1 MRKEGNEMAEKL
13 YIDALA
19 EAIREEFE
27 RDENVFMM
35 GEDIGIYGGAFG
47 VTKGMYQKYKDKLI
61 ETPISE
67 ASIVGAAVGAALVG
81 MRPIVEI
88 MFADFMMDA
97 MEWIVNQAA
106 KLRYMTGGQLKVP
119 VVIRAPMGSG
129 TGAAAQHSQS
139 LPAMFAHIPGL
150 KVVMPA
156 TPYDVKGLL
165 KSAVR
170 DDNPVIFL
178 EHKLLYWTKGEVPEG
193 DYTVPLGKAAVKKEG
208 KDITI
213 IAGSIMVPRSI
224 EAAQKLKEEG
234 IDAEVIDIRSLV
246 PMDTETIINS
256 VIKTGRAI
264 IVEDDNKN
272 NGWGAEVLSK
282 LIESDAFDYLD
293 YPIQRL
299 AGKDVPIP
307 YNPQLERAAVPQ
319 VEDIIHTVKAIFNK
333 E

>member
-1 MRKEGNEMAEKL
+1 MAEKL
-13 YIDALA
+13 YIEALA
-19 EAIREEFE
+19 EAIKEEFE
-27 RDENVFMM
+27 RDPNVFMM

-47 VTKGMYQKYKDKLI
+47 VTKGMYPKYKDKLI

-67 ASIVGAAVGAALVG
+67 ASIVGAGVGAALVG

-88 MFADFMMDA
+88 MFSDFMMDA

-119 VVIRAPMGSG
+119 LVIRSPMGSG

-156 TPYDVKGLL
+156 TPYDVKGLF
-165 KSAVR
+165 KAAVR
-170 DDNPVIFL
+170 DDNPVIFF

-193 DYTVPLGKAAVKKEG
+193 DYIVPIGKADVKREG

-213 IAGSIMVPRSI
+213 IAGSITVIRSL
-224 EAAQKLKEEG
+224 EAAEKLKGEG
-234 IDAEVIDIRSLV
+234 IDVEVIDVRSLS
-246 PMDTETIINS
+246 PLDTETIVNS
-256 VIKTGRAI
+256 VIKTGKVL
-264 IVEDDNKN
+264 IVEDDNKSY
-272 NGWGAEVLSK
+272 GWGAEVLSR
-282 LIESDAFDYLD
+282 IVESDAFDYLD

-299 AGKDVPIP
+299 GGKDVPIP
-307 YNPQLERAAVPQ
+307 YNPKLERAAVPQ
-319 VEDIIHTVKAIFNK
+319 VEDIIEAVKAIFGK

>member
-1 MRKEGNEMAEKL
+1 MSEKT

-19 EAIREEFE
+19 EALREEFE

-47 VTKGMYQKYKDKLI
+47 VTKGMYPKYKDKLLD
-61 ETPISE
+61 TPISE
-67 ASIVGAAVGAALVG
+67 ASIVGAGVGCALVG

-88 MFADFMMDA
+88 MFSDFMMDA

-119 VVIRAPMGSG
+119 MVIRAPMGSG

-139 LPAMFAHIPGL
+139 LPALFAHIPGL

-156 TPYDVKGLL
+156 TPYDVKGML

-170 DDNPVIFL
+170 DDNPVIFF
-178 EHKLLYWTKGEVPEG
+178 EHKLLYWTKGDVPQG
-193 DYTVPLGKAAVKKEG
+193 DYTVPIGKAAVRREG

-213 IAGSIMVPRSI
+213 ISGSIMVPRSV
-224 EAAQKLKEEG
+224 EAAEKLKEYG

-246 PMDTETIINS
+246 PMDVETIVES
-256 VIKTGRAI
+256 VSKTGRAL

-272 NGWGAEVLSK
+272 NGWGSEVVSK

-293 YPIQRL
+293 EPIKRL
-299 AGKDVPIP
+299 AGKDIPIP
-307 YNPQLERAAVPQ
+307 YAPELERAAVPQ
-319 VEDIIHTVKAIFNK
+319 TEDIIEEVKEIFNK
-333 E
+333 R

>member
-1 MRKEGNEMAEKL
+1 MAEKL
-13 YIDALA
+13 YIEALA
-19 EAIREEFE
+19 EAIKEEFE
-27 RDENVFMM
+27 RDPNVFMM

-47 VTKGMYQKYKDKLI
+47 VTKGMYPKYKDKLI

-67 ASIVGAAVGAALVG
+67 ASIVGAGVGAALVG

-88 MFADFMMDA
+88 MFSDFMMDA

-119 VVIRAPMGSG
+119 LVIRSPMGSG

-156 TPYDVKGLL
+156 TPYDVKGLF
-165 KSAVR
+165 KAAVR
-170 DDNPVIFL
+170 DDNPVIFF

-193 DYTVPLGKAAVKKEG
+193 DYIVPIGKADVKREG

-213 IAGSIMVPRSI
+213 IAGSITVIRSL
-224 EAAQKLKEEG
+224 EAAEKLKGEG
-234 IDAEVIDIRSLV
+234 TDVEVIDVRSLS
-246 PMDTETIINS
+246 PLDTETIVNS
-256 VIKTGRAI
+256 VIKTGKVL
-264 IVEDDNKN
+264 IVEDDNKSY
-272 NGWGAEVLSK
+272 GWGAEVLSR
-282 LIESDAFDYLD
+282 IVESDAFDYLD

-299 AGKDVPIP
+299 GGKDVPIP
-307 YNPQLERAAVPQ
+307 YNPKLERAAVPQ
-319 VEDIIHTVKAIFNK
+319 VEDIIEAVKAIFGK

>member
-1 MRKEGNEMAEKL
+1 MAEKL
-13 YIDALA
+13 YIEALA
-19 EAIREEFE
+19 EAIKEEFE
-27 RDENVFMM
+27 RDPNVFMM

-47 VTKGMYQKYKDKLI
+47 VTKGMYPKYKDKLI

-67 ASIVGAAVGAALVG
+67 ASIVGAGVGAALVG

-88 MFADFMMDA
+88 MFSDFMMDA

-119 VVIRAPMGSG
+119 LVIRSPMGSG

-156 TPYDVKGLL
+156 TPYDVKGLF
-165 KSAVR
+165 KAAVR
-170 DDNPVIFL
+170 DDNPVIFF

-193 DYTVPLGKAAVKKEG
+193 DYIVPIGKADVKREG

-213 IAGSIMVPRSI
+213 IAGSITVIRSL
-224 EAAQKLKEEG
+224 EAAEKLKGEG
-234 IDAEVIDIRSLV
+234 IDVEVIDVRSLS
-246 PMDTETIINS
+246 PLDTETIVNS
-256 VIKTGRAI
+256 VIKTGKVL
-264 IVEDDNKN
+264 IVEDNNKSY
-272 NGWGAEVLSK
+272 GWGAEVLSR
-282 LIESDAFDYLD
+282 IVESDAFDYLD

-299 AGKDVPIP
+299 GGKDVPIP
-307 YNPQLERAAVPQ
+307 YNPKLERAAVPQ
-319 VEDIIHTVKAIFNK
+319 VEDIIESVKAIFGK

>member
-1 MRKEGNEMAEKL
+1 MAEKL
-13 YIDALA
+13 YIEALA
-19 EAIREEFE
+19 EAIKEEFE
-27 RDENVFMM
+27 RDPNVFMM

-47 VTKGMYQKYKDKLI
+47 VTKGMYPKYKDKLI

-67 ASIVGAAVGAALVG
+67 ASIVGAGVGAALAG

-88 MFADFMMDA
+88 MFSDFMMDA

-119 VVIRAPMGSG
+119 LVIRSPMGSG
-129 TGAAAQHSQS
+129 TGTAAQHSQS

-156 TPYDVKGLL
+156 TPYDVKGLF
-165 KSAVR
+165 KAAVR
-170 DDNPVIFL
+170 DDNPVIFF

-193 DYTVPLGKAAVKKEG
+193 DYIVPIGKADVKREG

-213 IAGSIMVPRSI
+213 IAGSITVIRSL
-224 EAAQKLKEEG
+224 EAAEKLKGEG
-234 IDAEVIDIRSLV
+234 IDVEVIDVRSLS
-246 PMDTETIINS
+246 PLDTETIVNS
-256 VIKTGRAI
+256 VIKTGKVL
-264 IVEDDNKN
+264 IVEDDNKSY
-272 NGWGAEVLSK
+272 GWGAEVLSR
-282 LIESDAFDYLD
+282 IVESDAFDYLD

-299 AGKDVPIP
+299 GGKDVPIP
-307 YNPQLERAAVPQ
+307 YNPKLERAAVPQ
-319 VEDIIHTVKAIFNK
+319 VEDIIEAVKAIFGK

>member
-1 MRKEGNEMAEKL
+1 MSEKT

-19 EAIREEFE
+19 EALREEFD

-47 VTKGMYQKYKDKLI
+47 VTKGMYPKYKDKLLD
-61 ETPISE
+61 TPISE
-67 ASIVGAAVGAALVG
+67 ASIVGAGVGCALVG

-88 MFADFMMDA
+88 MFSDFMMDA

-119 VVIRAPMGSG
+119 MVIRAPMGCG

-139 LPAMFAHIPGL
+139 LPALFAHIPGL

-156 TPYDVKGLL
+156 TPYDVKGML
-165 KSAVR
+165 KAAVR
-170 DDNPVIFL
+170 DDNPVIFF
-178 EHKLLYWTKGEVPEG
+178 EHKLLYWTKGDVPEG
-193 DYTVPLGKAAVKKEG
+193 DYTVPIGKAAVKREG

-213 IAGSIMVPRSI
+213 IAGSIMVPRSM
-224 EAAQKLKEEG
+224 EAAEKLKEYG

-246 PMDTETIINS
+246 PMDVETIVES
-256 VIKTGRAI
+256 VSKTGKAI

-272 NGWGAEVLSK
+272 NGWGSEVVSK

-293 YPIQRL
+293 EPIKRL
-299 AGKDVPIP
+299 AGKDIPIP
-307 YNPQLERAAVPQ
+307 YAPELERAAVPQ
-319 VEDIIHTVKAIFNK
+319 IEDIIEGVKEIFDK
-333 E
+333 R

>member
-1 MRKEGNEMAEKL
+1 MSEKT

-19 EAIREEFE
+19 EALREEFD

-47 VTKGMYQKYKDKLI
+47 VTKGMYPKYKDKLLD
-61 ETPISE
+61 TPISE
-67 ASIVGAAVGAALVG
+67 ASIVGAGVGCALVG

-88 MFADFMMDA
+88 MFSDFMMDA

-119 VVIRAPMGSG
+119 MVIRAPMGCG

-139 LPAMFAHIPGL
+139 LPALFAHIPGL

-156 TPYDVKGLL
+156 TPYDVKGML
-165 KSAVR
+165 KAAVR
-170 DDNPVIFL
+170 DDNPVIFF
-178 EHKLLYWTKGEVPEG
+178 EHKLLYWTKGDVPEG
-193 DYTVPLGKAAVKKEG
+193 DYTVPIGKAAVKREG

-213 IAGSIMVPRSI
+213 IAGSIMVPRSMG
-224 EAAQKLKEEG
+224 AAEKLKEYG

-246 PMDTETIINS
+246 PMDVETIVES
-256 VIKTGRAI
+256 VSKTGKAI

-272 NGWGAEVLSK
+272 NGWGSEVVSK

-293 YPIQRL
+293 EPIKRL
-299 AGKDVPIP
+299 AGKDIPIP
-307 YNPQLERAAVPQ
+307 YAPELERAAVPQ
-319 VEDIIHTVKAIFNK
+319 IEDIIEGVKEIFDK
-333 E
+333 R

>member
-1 MRKEGNEMAEKL
+1 MHKEGETMTEKL

-19 EAIREEFE
+19 EAIKEELD
-27 RDENVFMM
+27 RDPNVFMM

-47 VTKGMYQKYKDKLI
+47 VTKGMYEKYKDKLI

-67 ASIVGAAVGAALVG
+67 AGIVGAAVGAALVG

-88 MFADFMMDA
+88 MFSDFLTLP

-119 VVIRAPMGSG
+119 IVIRTPMGSG

-139 LPAMFAHIPGL
+139 FPAIFAHIPGL

-156 TPYDVKGLL
+156 TPYDAKGML

-170 DDNPVIFL
+170 DDNPVIFF
-178 EHKLLYWTKGEVPEG
+178 EHKLLYWTKGEVPEE
-193 DYTVPLGKAAVKKEG
+193 DYIVPIGKAEIKKEG
-208 KDITI
+208 EDITI
-213 IAGSIMVPRSI
+213 IAGSITVPRSL
-224 EAAQKLKEEG
+224 EAAEELKTYG
-234 IDAEVIDIRSLV
+234 INAEVIDIKTLSPL
-246 PMDTETIINS
+246 DEETIVKS
-256 VIKTGRAI
+256 AIKTGKI
-264 IVEDDNKN
+264 LIVEDDNKN
-272 NGWGAEVLSK
+272 YGWGAEVLSK
-282 LIESDAFDYLD
+282 LVESEAFDYLD

-299 AGKDVPIP
+299 AGKNVPIP

-319 VEDIIHTVKAIFNK
+319 VEDIVQKIKNIFDK
-333 E
+333 

>member
-1 MRKEGNEMAEKL
+1 MSEKM

-19 EAIREEFE
+19 EALKEEFE
-27 RDENVFMM
+27 SDENVFMM
-35 GEDIGIYGGAFG
+35 GEDIGLYGGAFG
-47 VTKGMYQKYKDKLI
+47 VTKGMYPKYKQKLLD
-61 ETPISE
+61 TPISE
-67 ASIVGAAVGAALVG
+67 ASIVGAAVGCALVG

-88 MFADFMMDA
+88 MFSDFMMDA

-119 VVIRAPMGSG
+119 MVIRAPMGSG

-139 LPAMFAHIPGL
+139 LPSLFANIPGL

-156 TPYDVKGLL
+156 TPYDVKGML
-165 KSAVR
+165 KAAVK
-170 DDNPVIFL
+170 DDNPVIFF
-178 EHKLLYWTKGEVPEG
+178 EHKLLYWTKGEVPDS
-193 DYTVPLGKAAVKKEG
+193 DYIVPIGKADIKKEG

-224 EAAQKLKEEG
+224 EAAEKLKDIG
-234 IDAEVIDIRSLV
+234 IDAEVVDIRSLV
-246 PMDTETIINS
+246 PMDIETLINS
-256 VIKTGRAI
+256 VSKTGRAI

-272 NGWGAEVLSK
+272 NGWGSEVVSK

-293 YPIQRL
+293 EPIKRL

-307 YNPQLERAAVPQ
+307 YNPELERAAVPQ
-319 VEDIIHTVKAIFNK
+319 IEEIVNAVKKIFGK

>member
-1 MRKEGNEMAEKL
+1 MAEKL
-13 YIDALA
+13 YIEALA
-19 EAIREEFE
+19 EAIKEEFE
-27 RDENVFMM
+27 RDPNVFMM

-47 VTKGMYQKYKDKLI
+47 VTKGMYPKYKDKLI

-67 ASIVGAAVGAALVG
+67 ASIVGAGVGAALVG

-88 MFADFMMDA
+88 MFSDFMMDA

-119 VVIRAPMGSG
+119 LVIRSPMGSG

-156 TPYDVKGLL
+156 TPYDVKGLF
-165 KSAVR
+165 KAAVR
-170 DDNPVIFL
+170 DDNPVIFF

-193 DYTVPLGKAAVKKEG
+193 DYIVPIGKADVKREG

-213 IAGSIMVPRSI
+213 IAGSITVIRSL
-224 EAAQKLKEEG
+224 EAAEKLKGEG
-234 IDAEVIDIRSLV
+234 IDVEVIDIRSLS
-246 PMDTETIINS
+246 PLDTETIVNS
-256 VIKTGRAI
+256 VIKTGKVL
-264 IVEDDNKN
+264 IVEDDNKSY
-272 NGWGAEVLSK
+272 GWGAEVLSR
-282 LIESDAFDYLD
+282 IVESDAFDYLD

-299 AGKDVPIP
+299 GGKDVPIP
-307 YNPQLERAAVPQ
+307 YNPKLEGAAVPQ
-319 VEDIIHTVKAIFNK
+319 VEDIIETVKAIFGK

>member
-1 MRKEGNEMAEKL
+1 MAEKL
-13 YIDALA
+13 YIEALA
-19 EAIREEFE
+19 EAIKEEFE
-27 RDENVFMM
+27 RDPNVFMM

-47 VTKGMYQKYKDKLI
+47 VTKGMYPKYKDKLI

-67 ASIVGAAVGAALVG
+67 ASIVGAGVGAALVG

-88 MFADFMMDA
+88 MFSDFMMDA

-119 VVIRAPMGSG
+119 LVIRSPMGSG

-156 TPYDVKGLL
+156 TPYDVKGLF
-165 KSAVR
+165 KAAVR
-170 DDNPVIFL
+170 DDNPVIFF

-193 DYTVPLGKAAVKKEG
+193 DYIVPIGKADVKKEG

-213 IAGSIMVPRSI
+213 IAGSITVIRSL
-224 EAAQKLKEEG
+224 EAAEKLKGEG
-234 IDAEVIDIRSLV
+234 IDVEVIDVRSLS
-246 PMDTETIINS
+246 PLDTETIVNS
-256 VIKTGRAI
+256 VIKTGKVL
-264 IVEDDNKN
+264 IVEDDNKSY
-272 NGWGAEVLSK
+272 GWGAEVLSR
-282 LIESDAFDYLD
+282 IVESDAFDYLD

-299 AGKDVPIP
+299 GGKDVPIP
-307 YNPQLERAAVPQ
+307 YNPKLERAAVPQ
-319 VEDIIHTVKAIFNK
+319 VEDIIEAVKAIFGK